1 LYPFTSTPS
10 DLTIDS
16 ESLIKCLSKERV
28 LDNHIEVN
36 TRGAVNLYS
45 AIVDSAEN
53 GYVLG
58 RFVKLKTDNIE
69 TIDKKTFFED
79 LTIIGEDK
87 YIEENAYFAWNL
99 ATNLLL
105 AQWKPDSLNVLTGN
119 SNRILQKACD
129 ECSFRHYIKI
139 EPFPSKEFIQNIIQ
153 NKGIVSKY
161 RLSFKELGKPYL
173 EEQGL
178 SSDVVWQI
186 ADDQEVE
193 MDLVIRLG
201 RRPELSESLF
211 GKLTSIARRIL
222 FGTNK
227 FVVYTDEGNFDLIGE
242 KAIYYSETVTI
253 LDDLGLYRKEIYKTI
268 KQKLMAET
276 NNLLEI
282 RKRTD
287 AKKPTLDKF

>member
-1 LYPFTSTPS
+1 MYPFTSTPS
-10 DLTIDS
+10 DFTLES
-16 ESLIKCLSKERV
+16 KSLIECLSKERV

-36 TRGAVNLYS
+36 ARGAVNLYS

-53 GYVLG
+53 GFVLG

-69 TIDKKTFFED
+69 TIDKKTFYED
-79 LTIIGEDK
+79 LAIIGEDK
-87 YIEENAYFAWNL
+87 YIEENAYFVWNI

-105 AQWKPDSLNVLTGN
+105 AQWNLESLNVLTGN
-119 SNRILQKACD
+119 SNRVLQKAFF
-129 ECSFRHYIKI
+129 ECNLRHDIKI

-153 NKGIVSKY
+153 NKGIISKY

-178 SSDVVWQI
+178 GGDIVWQI
-186 ADDQEVE
+186 AEDQEVE

-201 RRPELSESLF
+201 QRPELSESLF

-222 FGTNK
+222 SGTNK

-253 LDDLGLYRKEIYKTI
+253 LDDLDLYRKEIYKKI

-287 AKKPTLDKF
+287 AKNPTLDKF

>member
-1 LYPFTSTPS
+1 MYPFTSTPS
-10 DLTIDS
+10 DFTLES
-16 ESLIKCLSKERV
+16 KSLIECLSKERV

-36 TRGAVNLYS
+36 ARGAVNLYS

-53 GYVLG
+53 GFVLG

-69 TIDKKTFFED
+69 TIDKKTFYED
-79 LTIIGEDK
+79 LAIIGEDK
-87 YIEENAYFAWNL
+87 YIEENAYFVWNI

-105 AQWKPDSLNVLTGN
+105 AQWNLESLNVLTGN
-119 SNRILQKACD
+119 SNRVLQKAFL
-129 ECSFRHYIKI
+129 ECNLRHDIKI

-153 NKGIVSKY
+153 NKGIISKY

-178 SSDVVWQI
+178 GGDIVWQI
-186 ADDQEVE
+186 AENQEVE
-193 MDLVIRLG
+193 MDLVIRLSQ
-201 RRPELSESLF
+201 RPQLSESLF

-222 FGTNK
+222 SGTNK

-253 LDDLGLYRKEIYKTI
+253 LDDLDLYRKEIYKKI

-287 AKKPTLDKF
+287 AKNPTLDKF